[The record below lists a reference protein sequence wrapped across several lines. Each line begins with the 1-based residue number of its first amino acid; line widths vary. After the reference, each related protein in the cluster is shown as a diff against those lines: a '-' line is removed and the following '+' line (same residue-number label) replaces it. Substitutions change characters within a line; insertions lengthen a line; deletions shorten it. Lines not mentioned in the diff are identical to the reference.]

1 MKPEIHPEYE
11 VTNVVCVCG
20 EVFQIR
26 STKQEIK
33 VGVCSK
39 CHPFYTGKAKHIDTE
54 GRVERFKKKYGERYK
69 KGKKEA
75 APVAKATSPQEQTKV
90 VTPPKEEAKATP
102 PKAEAK
108 ATPPKEEA
116 KATPP
121 KEEAKATPPKAEA
134 KATPKEKAKE
144 PSKEK

>member
-1 MKPEIHPEYE
+1 MKPEIHPEYQ
-11 VTNVVCVCG
+11 VTNVVCLCG

-54 GRVERFKKKYGERYK
+54 GRVERFKKKYGEKYK
-69 KGKKEA
+69 KGKIGA
-75 APVAKATSPQEQTKV
+75 APEAKATSPQEQTKG

-102 PKAEAK
+102 PKAEAI
-108 ATPPKEEA
+108 
-116 KATPP
+116 
-121 KEEAKATPPKAEA
+121 
-134 KATPKEKAKE
+134 ATPKEKAKE

>member
-26 STKQEIK
+26 STKQDIK

-54 GRVERFKKKYGERYK
+54 GRVERFKKKYGEKYK
-69 KGKKEA
+69 KAA
-75 APVAKATSPQEQTKV
+75 APEAKATSPQEQTKV
-90 VTPPKEEAKATP
+90 ATPKAEVKAAPAKEAAKAAPPKEEAKTA
-102 PKAEAK
+102 
-108 ATPPKEEA
+108 PPKEQ
-116 KATPP
+116 
-121 KEEAKATPPKAEA
+121 
-134 KATPKEKAKE
+134 AKE

>member
-26 STKQEIK
+26 STKQDIK
-33 VGVCSK
+33 IGVCSK

-54 GRVERFKKKYGERYK
+54 GRVERFKKKYGEKYK
-69 KGKKEA
+69 KGKKGA
-75 APVAKATSPQEQTKV
+75 APEAKATSPQEQTKAA
-90 VTPPKEEAKATP
+90 TPKEEVKATAPKEEAKTATP
-102 PKAEAK
+102 Q
-108 ATPPKEEA
+108 
-116 KATPP
+116 
-121 KEEAKATPPKAEA
+121 
-134 KATPKEKAKE
+134 EKAKE